1 MIDKK
6 SALKTISRE
15 LSQFPIF
22 LGLKAIDI
30 EALCEGGE
38 VVSTSHRHALFHYD
52 DDAHYFGIVL
62 DGAYKLSK
70 STPSGNDVIIYF
82 STPGDV
88 VAAFIMSQTAPKYP
102 VSAIAMGPSRF
113 LKLPRSTYLNQWVK
127 YPEMIL
133 RLQNALSTRVG
144 QLHNY
149 QLLSKAPLAT
159 KVASLLMQMLQK
171 SDDKNDLT
179 LPSPLTRKEIA
190 DSLGASVESVIRV
203 MSEWSKNGII
213 ETKGHQIKILKLEKV
228 IELMKQQ

>member
-1 MIDKK
+1 VIDKK
-6 SALKTISRE
+6 SAFKAIFSE

-22 LGLKAIDI
+22 LGLKTADI

-38 VVSTSHRHALFHYD
+38 VVATSHRHALFHFD

-62 DGAYKLSK
+62 SGAYKLSK
-70 STPSGNDVIIYF
+70 PTPSGNDVIIYF

-88 VAAFIMSQTAPKYP
+88 IAAFIMSQPAPKYP

-113 LKLPRSTYLNQWVK
+113 LKLPRSVYLNQWVK

-133 RLQNALSTRVG
+133 RLQNSLSTRVG

-149 QLLSKAPLAT
+149 QVLSKAPLAT

-171 SDDKNDLT
+171 SEDKNDLT

-203 MSEWSKNGII
+203 MSEWSKAGII
-213 ETKGHQIKILKLEKV
+213 ETKDHQIKILKLEKI
-228 IELMKQQ
+228 IEMMKQQ